1 MKKIL
6 CCISFVLCLLHISD
20 AVSQNDA
27 KAIDLL
33 DRVSKHYEKSNGI
46 AATFT
51 IEAQTEEGEKN
62 HFQGELKMQDDRF
75 FLSTPDI
82 LTWFDG
88 TTQWAMLVDADEV
101 NITNPTEDE
110 LKAINPYVLLK
121 LYKNGFNCSL
131 EKTGKSPNGKK
142 EKIILTPT
150 EENGLDKIII
160 EIDTEK
166 LYPVSIEMVNKNKSR
181 NSITV
186 SSYKEGMNHSK
197 SIFVFDQKKYP
208 QTEIIDLR

>member
-6 CCISFVLCLLHISD
+6 FSISFVLCLFHIST
-20 AVSQNDA
+20 AFSQSDA
-27 KAIDLL
+27 KAIEIL
-33 DRVSKHYEKSNGI
+33 DDVSKHYEKSNGI
-46 AATFT
+46 TATFS
-51 IEAQTEEGEKN
+51 IEIQTEDGEEN
-62 HFQGELKMQDDRF
+62 FFQGKLKMQDDRF

-121 LYKNGFNCSL
+121 LYKNGFNCTL
-131 EKTGKSPNGKK
+131 GKTEKSSDEKK
-142 EKIILTPT
+142 KKIILTPT
-150 EENGLDKIII
+150 EKNELDKIIL

-166 LYPVSIEMVNKNKSR
+166 HRPVSIEMVNKNKSR
-181 NSITV
+181 NKITV
-186 SSYKEGMNHSK
+186 SSYKEGMNHPK
-197 SIFVFDQKKYP
+197 NIFVFDQKKYP